1 MATGDGAAQRLRRS
15 VNNQGGSLC
24 GSCFV
29 YHPAPL
35 VRIDHRLALFLGG
48 HDVDDNVQSLCIRCH
63 DTKTRAEKAATRLT
77 T

>member
-15 VNNQGGSLC
+15 VNTEGGSLC

-29 YHPAPL
+29 HHPAPL
-35 VRIDHRLALFLGG
+35 IRIDHRHALFLGG
-48 HDVDDNVQSLCIRCH
+48 HDTDDNVQPLCVPCH
-63 DTKTRAEKAATRLT
+63 KAKSAAERAATRLT

>member
-15 VNNQGGSLC
+15 VNDQGGSLC
-24 GSCFV
+24 VSCFV

-48 HDVDDNVQSLCIRCH
+48 HDVDDNVWTLCIRCH
-63 DTKTRAEKAATRLT
+63 DAKTKQEKAATRLT